1 MSSAAEWRTM
11 AKAAESFRDSGGE
24 FLVLATVVRTCGPTF
39 RRRGARTLILPS
51 GEALC
56 ELAGGCPERDIALR
70 AAESLGNGQSSLV
83 HYNAQSNLDL
93 LMEVGCGG
101 ELDVLIEP
109 LAISRATGFFGA
121 VSRCMNER
129 RPAWLATVLDER
141 RGNIL
146 PRRMVVLGEQVIF
159 HDALGA
165 DWRKG
170 IVDAVANAQGRSAF
184 EVRIPDPGH
193 GAWALVESIRPDYR
207 LLIIGDNP
215 TALALAR
222 ACDLLGWECLQVI
235 HAPDT
240 KAPRVR
246 AGNARPIH
254 ASPKDLPDIV
264 PLDPFTA
271 AVVLTHNI
279 ERDMAYLRVLGNEP
293 LGYLGAL
300 GSRDRAARMRG
311 ELSGFANELY
321 APAGLD
327 IGSDSPTEIALAV
340 TGEILA
346 VLNAR
351 SGGHL
356 HRSLGDIHTKG
367 APLPQI
373 RAFRNHATSA
383 DSSDDGGTVA
393 MAALGID

>member
-11 AKAAESFRDSGGE
+11 AKGAESFRDSGGE
-24 FLVLATVVRTCGPTF
+24 LLVLATVVRTRGPTF

-51 GEALC
+51 GKALC

-70 AAESLGNGQSSLV
+70 AAESLGNGQSRLV

-109 LAISRATGFFGA
+109 LAISRAIGFFGA

-129 RPAWLATVLDER
+129 RPAWLATVLDKQQ
-141 RGNIL
+141 GSL
-146 PRRMVVLGEQVIF
+146 FPRRMVVLGEQVIF
-159 HDALGA
+159 HDALGT
-165 DWRKG
+165 DWCKG
-170 IVDAVANAQGRSAF
+170 IVDAVANEQRRSAF
-184 EVRIPDPGH
+184 EARSPNSRN
-193 GAWALVESIRPDYR
+193 GAWALVEPIRPDYR

-235 HAPDT
+235 HAPEAD
-240 KAPRVR
+240 APRAH
-246 AGNARPIH
+246 AGNAQYIH

-279 ERDMAYLRVLGNEP
+279 ERDMAYLRALGNEP

-327 IGSDSPTEIALAV
+327 LGSDSPTEIALAV
-340 TGEILA
+340 TSEVLA

-351 SGGHL
+351 SGSHL
-356 HRSLGDIHTKG
+356 HCSLGDIHTKG

-373 RAFRNHATSA
+373 RTFRVRATSA
-383 DSSDDGGTVA
+383 NRSENGGAVA
-393 MAALGID
+393 MAPVDID

>member
-24 FLVLATVVRTCGPTF
+24 FLVLATVMRTHGPTF

-70 AAESLGNGQSSLV
+70 AVESLGNGQSSLV

-129 RPAWLATVLDER
+129 RRAWLATVFDEQ
-141 RGNIL
+141 RGNIF
-146 PRRMVVLGEQVIF
+146 PRRMVVLGDQVIF
-159 HDALGA
+159 NDPLGA

-184 EVRIPDPGH
+184 EVCISDSRH
-193 GAWALVESIRPDYR
+193 GAWALVEPIRPDYR

-235 HAPDT
+235 HATEAD
-240 KAPRVR
+240 APRAR
-246 AGNARPIH
+246 AGNAQRIH
-254 ASPKDLPDIV
+254 ASPKDLPAIV

-279 ERDMAYLRVLGNEP
+279 ERDMAYLRALGNEP

-311 ELSGFANELY
+311 ELSGFASELY

-327 IGSDSPTEIALAV
+327 LGSDSPTEIALAV
-340 TGEILA
+340 TSEILA

-367 APLPQI
+367 TPLPQV
-373 RAFRNHATSA
+373 RALCVQATSA
-383 DSSDDGGTVA
+383 DKSESGGA
-393 MAALGID
+393 MATAPVDID

>member
-11 AKAAESFRDSGGE
+11 AKGAESFRDSGGGV
-24 FLVLATVVRTCGPTF
+24 LVLATVVRTRGPTF

-70 AAESLGNGQSSLV
+70 AVESLGNGQSNLV

-129 RPAWLATVLDER
+129 RPAWLATVLDEQQ
-141 RGNIL
+141 GGIL
-146 PRRMVVLGEQVIF
+146 PRRMVVLGEQIIF

-170 IVDAVANAQGRSAF
+170 IVNAVANEQRRSAF
-184 EVRIPDPGH
+184 EVRIPDSRN
-193 GAWALVESIRPDYR
+193 GAWALVEPIRPDYR

-222 ACDLLGWECLQVI
+222 VCDLLGWECLQVI
-235 HAPDT
+235 HAPD
-240 KAPRVR
+240 ADASRAH
-246 AGNARPIH
+246 AGNAQRIH

-279 ERDMAYLRVLGNEP
+279 ERDMAYLRALGNEP

-300 GSRDRAARMRG
+300 GSRDRATRMRD
-311 ELSGFANELY
+311 ELSGVANELY

-351 SGGHL
+351 GGGHL
-356 HRSLGDIHTKG
+356 HRSPGDIHTKG
-367 APLPQI
+367 ALLPPVRTLGI
-373 RAFRNHATSA
+373 HATSTA
-383 DSSDDGGTVA
+383 RSENGGAVA
-393 MAALGID
+393 TPVGID